1 MPGTDGQDLLALQK
15 AIHSSNHQSSR
26 QKDWHPE
33 KMTEIQ
39 PHVSGIITSLYSNIR
54 GTSRTFYLLI
64 GKLHLTLFPILFGP
78 CSLNV
83 KHVPVDLC
91 ISLKIWT
98 WMTGKRS
105 ETKCACVSLWAF
117 RGIGYMLDANSLSVH
132 IHSRHC
138 KVWCTPT
145 MLMGLQSPVS
155 TPLCLS
161 WHGLLPLQAGSQEHN
176 CTNATL
182 FSPSLKPAWGAE
194 VGRQLL
200 CHYDTENWK
209 RGFIAVAVFE
219 EANFSLSWGI

>member
-98 WMTGKRS
+98 
-105 ETKCACVSLWAF
+105 
-117 RGIGYMLDANSLSVH
+117 
-132 IHSRHC
+132 
-138 KVWCTPT
+138 
-145 MLMGLQSPVS
+145 
-155 TPLCLS
+155 
-161 WHGLLPLQAGSQEHN
+161 
-176 CTNATL
+176 
-182 FSPSLKPAWGAE
+182 
-194 VGRQLL
+194 
-200 CHYDTENWK
+200 
-209 RGFIAVAVFE
+209 
-219 EANFSLSWGI
+219 